1 MGVMDYSQQQGQ
13 LNGDQ
18 MTDAQR
24 MALLRAQGEAQD
36 AQSKANQQ
44 AYGGAAREKFGQ
56 FGYDYTSP
64 FYGGNERNY
73 WADRQRGV
81 DLSTNDYVNSLGV
94 RNAQTAQL
102 DRLQGLAN
110 GTAPSIASM
119 QYGANLGNALA
130 QQQAMA
136 ASARG
141 GNYAGAQRMAMMN
154 AANMGQAGARDA
166 AMAQLAERMQ
176 AEQALTGAANA
187 ARGQDLGS
195 MGQWLGYQQ
204 GVEGG
209 QLQSSTGGYQA
220 GLAKDAS
227 QYAAD
232 TARQKGFL
240 DYAVPIAGMAGG
252 AAAGFALGGPPG
264 AVAGGAAGSQL
275 TKNSQ
280 G

>member
-1 MGVMDYSQQQGQ
+1 MITDYSTQQGQ
-13 LNGDQ
+13 LNNGDGS
-18 MTDAQR
+18 TDEQR
-24 MALLRAQGEAQD
+24 MAQLRAQGEAQD
-36 AQSKANQQ
+36 AQSQANQQ
-44 AYGGAAREKFGQ
+44 AYGGARGEKFGQ

-73 WADRQRGV
+73 WQDRQRGL
-81 DLSTNDYVNSLGV
+81 DASTNDYVNSLGV
-94 RNAQTAQL
+94 RGAQTAQL

-209 QLQSSTGGYQA
+209 QLQSSTGNYQS
-220 GLAKDAS
+220 GLAKDAA
-227 QYAAD
+227 QYAANKAKEK
-232 TARQKGFL
+232 TFF
-240 DYAVPIAGMAGG
+240 DYAMPIAGAGAG
-252 AAAGFALGGPPG
+252 AAAGFAMGGP
-264 AVAGGAAGSQL
+264 GGAAAGGYAGQQL